1 MSSPSQAAG
10 ASAAVAGQARA
21 TIPLHPFRPL
31 FFLAATFSAL
41 DMVLWALFLR
51 SGWLPPSPLIS
62 PLWHGHEMLFGFGG
76 ALISGFLLTATANWT
91 KRATTTP
98 LTLTGL
104 CIVWLAARLSFLLNA
119 PLELS
124 TALDLAW
131 IVILLAMVTRVL
143 VLSRNKRNYF
153 VIALVL
159 SYGALDAAFLGG
171 AMAQNWV
178 ANSALVW
185 AVDWFTILMLVIGG
199 RIIPVFSRNKLPE
212 IKPAVRKPLLMAVN
226 VGAAIALLLAVA
238 GADGL
243 VRGAFWLLLA
253 LLALVRLIDWHGWRS
268 LREPMLW
275 SLHLGYLW
283 LVIGMTLR
291 GLALVGAMGD
301 VWGNPA
307 LHNAIHG
314 ITIGAL
320 GTLSVSMMTRVAQGH
335 SHVPIKGNTWI
346 AIMFLL
352 PSVAAIVRLA
362 GGAGAWPEAGFI
374 WTVAYLMYLVAI
386 GPLLVRGR
394 AAVTA
399 R

>member
-1 MSSPSQAAG
+1 MSSPSQTAG
-10 ASAAVAGQARA
+10 TPAAVAGQARTA
-21 TIPLHPFRPL
+21 TPLHPFRPL

-98 LTLTGL
+98 LTLAGL
-104 CIVWLAARLSFLLNA
+104 CILWLAARLSFLLNA
-119 PLELS
+119 PLVLS
-124 TALDLAW
+124 TILDLAW
-131 IVILLAMVTRVL
+131 IVVLLLMVTRVL

-153 VIALVL
+153 VIALIL

-171 AMAQNWV
+171 ALARTWV

-212 IKPAVRKPLLMAVN
+212 IKPVVRKPLLMAVN
-226 VGAAIALLLAVA
+226 IGAAIALLLSVS
-238 GADGL
+238 GADGV

-253 LLALVRLIDWHGWRS
+253 LLALARLIDWHGWRS

-283 LVIGMTLR
+283 LVIGMALR
-291 GLALVGAMGD
+291 GLALLGVLGEA
-301 VWGNPA
+301 WANPA
-307 LHNAIHG
+307 IHNALHG

-320 GTLSVSMMTRVAQGH
+320 GTLSISMMTRVAQGH
-335 SHVPIKGNTWI
+335 THVPIKANAWI

-362 GGAGAWPEAGFI
+362 GGAGAWPEAGFVWSI
-374 WTVAYLMYLVAI
+374 AYLMYLMAI

-394 AAVTA
+394 VTA
-399 R
+399 S